1 MSRAKSPSSAWWSR
15 PRARYGDTRS
25 RALRPLLALSL
36 RRAVSINR
44 STAIGRSWKNKSC
57 WGGIVQEQVATR
69 KQTKPSE
76 PTYKMK
82 LEKDVDIPMR
92 DGARLKA
99 DVFRPEGEGHF
110 PVLIN
115 MGIYQKDKL
124 WVPPHDLEEKPNPYM
139 NWETVNP
146 EWWVP
151 RGYCCVRVDE
161 RGSGKSP
168 GQSVLYSPQ
177 EAIDFYDAIEWA
189 GHQPWSNGRVATI
202 GISFFARTQ
211 WWVANLKP
219 PSLTCIVPWEGAADQ
234 YRDILYHGGIFGSG
248 FIVSWFT
255 THMAHHM
262 LGRAYENNPDT
273 FQDNVLWRFMRNSLD
288 SGMFKSQQAQWDKID
303 LPMWAVGNWSG
314 MGLHLRGATEGYM
327 RAASKN
333 KKLRIHCGTH
343 YHPFYSED
351 GRRDQL
357 RFFDYWLKD
366 IDNGVMEEPPVKLA
380 IRTGHGAY
388 HFRHENEWPI
398 ARTQWTKLYLD
409 FSKPDGAE
417 GKGIA
422 GTLATAKPAA
432 TATRTYSATSAGHG
446 GHISGS
452 GQDAGISLVTPAL
465 EHDTEITGP
474 LMAKLW
480 VSSTTEDMDL
490 LLTLRN
496 IDPDGKDV
504 LEVGQQ
510 GHPGPGAK
518 GWLRVSHRELDP
530 DLSLPYRPYHKH
542 LRRQWLKPNEIVE
555 VQVEIWPTSMV
566 FKKGHRIRLDIQPR
580 DGIGSAPYTHYHA
593 DYNVGDNTIY
603 SGGDKES
610 YLLVPVIPPK

>member
-1 MSRAKSPSSAWWSR
+1 M
-15 PRARYGDTRS
+15 T
-25 RALRPLLALSL
+25 
-36 RRAVSINR
+36 
-44 STAIGRSWKNKSC
+44 
-57 WGGIVQEQVATR
+57 
-69 KQTKPSE
+69 
-76 PTYKMK
+76 

-92 DGARLKA
+92 DGAKLKA
-99 DVFRPEGEGHF
+99 DVFRPEGDGHF

-248 FIVSWFT
+248 FIVGWFT

-343 YHPFYSED
+343 LPSVLQRGRPARPAPLLRLLAQGHRQRRDAGAAGEARDPHRPWRIPFPPRERMADRAHAVDQIPSRSVRA
-351 GRRDQL
+351 GRR
-357 RFFDYWLKD
+357 RG
-366 IDNGVMEEPPVKLA
+366 NG
-380 IRTGHGAY
+380 HC
-388 HFRHENEWPI
+388 RHARQSQAGRRPRAAPI
-398 ARTQWTKLYLD
+398 
-409 FSKPDGAE
+409 P
-417 GKGIA
+417 
-422 GTLATAKPAA
+422 PAA
-432 TATRTYSATSAGHG
+432 PAMAA
-446 GHISGS
+446 ISR
-452 GQDAGISLVTPAL
+452 DPRATPAFRSSRRRSTQ
-465 EHDTEITGP
+465 DTEITGP

-496 IDPDGKDV
+496 IDPAGNDV

-510 GHPGPGAK
+510 GQPVPVAK

-542 LRRQWLKPNEIVE
+542 LRRLWLKPNEIVE

-566 FKKGHRIRLDIQPR
+566 FKQGHRIRLDIQPR

-610 YLLVPVIPPK
+610 YLLVPIIPPK

>member
-1 MSRAKSPSSAWWSR
+1 
-15 PRARYGDTRS
+15 
-25 RALRPLLALSL
+25 
-36 RRAVSINR
+36 
-44 STAIGRSWKNKSC
+44 
-57 WGGIVQEQVATR
+57 VQEQVATR
-69 KQTKPSE
+69 KENKPSE
-76 PTYKMK
+76 PTYKMT

-92 DGARLKA
+92 DGAKLKA

-189 GHQPWSNGRVATI
+189 GHQPCSNGRVATI

-219 PSLTCIVPWEGAADQ
+219 PSLACIVPWEGAADQ

-248 FIVSWFT
+248 FIVGWFT

-327 RAASKN
+327 RAASKD

-343 YHPFYSED
+343 FHPFYSEE
-351 GRRDQL
+351 GRHDQL

-366 IDNGVMEEPPVKLA
+366 IDNGVMQEPPVKLA
-380 IRTGHGAY
+380 IRTGHGGY

-409 FSKPDGAE
+409 LSGPDDAAGE
-417 GKGIA
+417 GIA
-422 GTLATAKPAA
+422 GTLANAKPTATAK
-432 TATRTYSATSAGHG
+432 RTYSATSAGH
-446 GHISGS
+446 ISGPAR
-452 GQDAGISLVTPAL
+452 DAGISLVTPPLAQ
-465 EHDTEITGP
+465 DTEITGP

-496 IDPDGKDV
+496 IDPAGNDV

-510 GHPGPGAK
+510 GQPVPVAK

-542 LRRQWLKPNEIVE
+542 LRRLWLKPNEIVE
-555 VQVEIWPTSMV
+555 VHVEIWPTSMV
-566 FKKGHRIRLDIQPR
+566 FKQGHRIRLDIQPL

-610 YLLVPVIPPK
+610 YLLLPIIPPK

>member
-1 MSRAKSPSSAWWSR
+1 
-15 PRARYGDTRS
+15 
-25 RALRPLLALSL
+25 
-36 RRAVSINR
+36 
-44 STAIGRSWKNKSC
+44 
-57 WGGIVQEQVATR
+57 VQEQVAR

-327 RAASKN
+327 RAASK
-333 KKLRIHCGTH
+333 H
-343 YHPFYSED
+343 
-351 GRRDQL
+351 
-357 RFFDYWLKD
+357 
-366 IDNGVMEEPPVKLA
+366 
-380 IRTGHGAY
+380 
-388 HFRHENEWPI
+388 
-398 ARTQWTKLYLD
+398 
-409 FSKPDGAE
+409 
-417 GKGIA
+417 
-422 GTLATAKPAA
+422 
-432 TATRTYSATSAGHG
+432 
-446 GHISGS
+446 
-452 GQDAGISLVTPAL
+452 
-465 EHDTEITGP
+465 
-474 LMAKLW
+474 
-480 VSSTTEDMDL
+480 
-490 LLTLRN
+490 
-496 IDPDGKDV
+496 
-504 LEVGQQ
+504 
-510 GHPGPGAK
+510 
-518 GWLRVSHRELDP
+518 
-530 DLSLPYRPYHKH
+530 
-542 LRRQWLKPNEIVE
+542 
-555 VQVEIWPTSMV
+555 
-566 FKKGHRIRLDIQPR
+566 
-580 DGIGSAPYTHYHA
+580 
-593 DYNVGDNTIY
+593 
-603 SGGDKES
+603 
-610 YLLVPVIPPK
+610 

>member
-1 MSRAKSPSSAWWSR
+1 M
-15 PRARYGDTRS
+15 
-25 RALRPLLALSL
+25 
-36 RRAVSINR
+36 
-44 STAIGRSWKNKSC
+44 
-57 WGGIVQEQVATR
+57 QEQVAAR
-69 KQTKPSE
+69 KDAKPSE
-76 PTYKMK
+76 PKYRMT

-99 DVFRPEGEGHF
+99 DVFRPEGEGRF

-124 WVPPHDLEEKPNPYM
+124 WVPPHDLEEKPNPHM

-248 FIVSWFT
+248 FIVGWFT

-262 LGRAYENNPDT
+262 LGRAYEHNPDT

-314 MGLHLRGATEGYM
+314 MGLHLRGATEGFM
-327 RAASKN
+327 RAASKH

-343 YHPFYSED
+343 FHPFYSED

-366 IDNGVMEEPPVKLA
+366 VDNGVMQEPPVKLA
-380 IRTGHGAY
+380 IRTGHGEY
-388 HFRHENEWPI
+388 HFRHENEWPL
-398 ARTQWTKLYLD
+398 ARTQWTKYYLEPAD
-409 FSKPDGAE
+409 RTL
-417 GKGIA
+417 
-422 GTLATAKPAA
+422 GTHPQRTTATIDYAA
-432 TATRTYSATSAGHG
+432 TGDGVTFLSAPITHE
-446 GHISGS
+446 
-452 GQDAGISLVTPAL
+452 V
-465 EHDTEITGP
+465 EITGP
-474 LMAKLW
+474 VAAKLW
-480 VSSTTEDMDL
+480 LSSDTSDADVFL
-490 LLTLRN
+490 VLRVF
-496 IDPDGKDV
+496 DPAGK
-504 LEVGQQ
+504 EVVFQ
-510 GHPGPGAK
+510 GSNDPRTPIGL
-518 GWLRVSHRELDP
+518 GWLRASHRKLDP
-530 DLSLPYRPYHKH
+530 KKSLPYRPWHAH
-542 LRRQWLKPNEIVE
+542 DERWPLMRDHAAELDI
-555 VQVEIWPTSMV
+555 EIWPTCIVVPPGYRIGLTVRGKDYEYDGTDAGVVKAAYPM
-566 FKKGHRIRLDIQPR
+566 KGVGPFTHTDPR
-580 DGIGSAPYTHYHA
+580 DRPPEICGGT
-593 DYNVGDNTIY
+593 NTLHF
-603 SGGDKES
+603 GGDAMP
-610 YLLVPVIPPK
+610 YVLLPIIPPK

>member
-1 MSRAKSPSSAWWSR
+1 M
-15 PRARYGDTRS
+15 
-25 RALRPLLALSL
+25 
-36 RRAVSINR
+36 
-44 STAIGRSWKNKSC
+44 
-57 WGGIVQEQVATR
+57 QEQLAIR
-69 KQTKPSE
+69 KESDASAPQ
-76 PTYKMK
+76 YKMRI
-82 LEKDVDIPMR
+82 EKDVDVPMR
-92 DGARLKA
+92 DGANLKA
-99 DVFRPEGEGHF
+99 DVFRPDADGQF

-124 WVPPHDLEEKPNPYM
+124 WIPPPDLEEKPNPHM

-219 PSLTCIVPWEGAADQ
+219 PSLACIVPWEGAADQ

-248 FIVSWFT
+248 FIVGWFT

-262 LGRAYENNPDT
+262 LGRAYRTNPDT

-288 SGMFKSQQAQWDKID
+288 SGAFKTQQAQWDNVD

-327 RAASKN
+327 RAASKH

-366 IDNGVMEEPPVKLA
+366 IDNGVMAEPPVKLA

-388 HFRHENEWPI
+388 HFRDENEWPI

-409 FSKPDGAE
+409 LSAPQTQADGT
-417 GKGIA
+417 A
-422 GTLATAKPAA
+422 GTLARSKPTAAGK
-432 TATRTYSATSAGHG
+432 RSYSASGASHAGHASASSTSLAAG
-446 GHISGS
+446 GGGRNFVDHAAAR
-452 GQDAGISLVTPAL
+452 AGHRNHRAARRSAL
-465 EHDTEITGP
+465 GVEHD
-474 LMAKLW
+474 
-480 VSSTTEDMDL
+480 
-490 LLTLRN
+490 R
-496 IDPDGKDV
+496 
-504 LEVGQQ
+504 
-510 GHPGPGAK
+510 GHGF
-518 GWLRVSHRELDP
+518 VSHAAQHR
-530 DLSLPYRPYHKH
+530 SGRQ
-542 LRRQWLKPNEIVE
+542 RR
-555 VQVEIWPTSMV
+555 
-566 FKKGHRIRLDIQPR
+566 
-580 DGIGSAPYTHYHA
+580 A
-593 DYNVGDNTIY
+593 GDRTTRAA
-603 SGGDKES
+603 GARG
-610 YLLVPVIPPK
+610 

>member
-1 MSRAKSPSSAWWSR
+1 M
-15 PRARYGDTRS
+15 
-25 RALRPLLALSL
+25 
-36 RRAVSINR
+36 
-44 STAIGRSWKNKSC
+44 
-57 WGGIVQEQVATR
+57 QEQVAPR
-69 KQTKPSE
+69 KETKPSE
-76 PTYKMK
+76 PKYKMT

-115 MGIYQKDKL
+115 MGIYQKDKV
-124 WVPPHDLEEKPNPYM
+124 WVPPPDLEEKPNPHM

-168 GQSVLYSPQ
+168 GQSVLYSAQ

-248 FIVSWFT
+248 FIVGWFT

-288 SGMFKSQQAQWDKID
+288 SGAFKSQQAQWDKID

-327 RAASKN
+327 RAASKH

-343 YHPFYSED
+343 FHPFYSEE

-357 RFFDYWLKD
+357 RFFDHWLKGV
-366 IDNGVMEEPPVKLA
+366 DNGVMQEPPVKLA
-380 IRTGHGAY
+380 IRTGHGEY

-422 GTLATAKPAA
+422 GALAKAKPAA
-432 TATRTYSATSAGHG
+432 AAARTYSAGSAGHG
-446 GHISGS
+446 GHISGAAH
-452 GQDAGISLVTPAL
+452 DAGISLVTPPL
-465 EHDTEITGP
+465 EQDTEITGP

-480 VSSTTEDMDL
+480 VSSTTEDMDSAAYAA
-490 LLTLRN
+490 
-496 IDPDGKDV
+496 
-504 LEVGQQ
+504 Q
-510 GHPGPGAK
+510 
-518 GWLRVSHRELDP
+518 HR
-530 DLSLPYRPYHKH
+530 S
-542 LRRQWLKPNEIVE
+542 RRQRRARGRPAGTAGAGGEGLAAGLAPRARSGPVAALSALSQASAAALARAERDHGGRGRDLADLHG
-555 VQVEIWPTSMV
+555 VQEGPPHPSRYPAARR
-566 FKKGHRIRLDIQPR
+566 HRQRPLHALSRRLQCR
-580 DGIGSAPYTHYHA
+580 
-593 DYNVGDNTIY
+593 
-603 SGGDKES
+603 
-610 YLLVPVIPPK
+610 

>member
-1 MSRAKSPSSAWWSR
+1 
-15 PRARYGDTRS
+15 
-25 RALRPLLALSL
+25 
-36 RRAVSINR
+36 
-44 STAIGRSWKNKSC
+44 
-57 WGGIVQEQVATR
+57 
-69 KQTKPSE
+69 
-76 PTYKMK
+76 
-82 LEKDVDIPMR
+82 
-92 DGARLKA
+92 
-99 DVFRPEGEGHF
+99 
-110 PVLIN
+110 
-115 MGIYQKDKL
+115 
-124 WVPPHDLEEKPNPYM
+124 
-139 NWETVNP
+139 
-146 EWWVP
+146 
-151 RGYCCVRVDE
+151 VRVDE

-219 PSLTCIVPWEGAADQ
+219 PSLACIVPWEGAADQ

-248 FIVSWFT
+248 FIVGWFT
-255 THMAHHM
+255 THMAHHL
-262 LGRAYENNPDT
+262 LGRAYQNNPDA

-288 SGMFKSQQAQWDKID
+288 SGVFKSQQAQWDKID

-327 RAASKN
+327 RAASKD

-343 YHPFYSED
+343 YHPFYSDD

-366 IDNGVMEEPPVKLA
+366 IDNDVMQEPPVKLA

-388 HFRHENEWPI
+388 HFRYENEWPI
-398 ARTQWTKLYLD
+398 ARTQWTKLYFDL
-409 FSKPDGAE
+409 SPSGAE
-417 GKGIA
+417 GMA
-422 GTLATAKPAA
+422 GTLSKTKPAT
-432 TATRTYSATSAGHG
+432 TARRSYSASGASHAGHASASSTSLAAGAG
-446 GHISGS
+446 G
-452 GQDAGISLVTPAL
+452 GISLITPPL
-465 EHDTEITGP
+465 EQDTEITGP
-474 LMAKLW
+474 LAAQLW

-490 LLTLRN
+490 FLTLRN
-496 IDPDGKDV
+496 IDSTGNDV
-504 LEVGQQ
+504 LEIGQQ
-510 GHPGPGAK
+510 GQPVPVAK

-530 DLSLPYRPYHKH
+530 DLSRPYRPYHKH
-542 LRRQWLKPNEIVE
+542 LRRHWLTPDELVE

-593 DYNVGDNTIY
+593 DYNVGENTIY
-603 SGGDKES
+603 SGGEKES
-610 YLLVPVIPPK
+610 FLLVPIIPSN

>member
-1 MSRAKSPSSAWWSR
+1 
-15 PRARYGDTRS
+15 
-25 RALRPLLALSL
+25 
-36 RRAVSINR
+36 
-44 STAIGRSWKNKSC
+44 
-57 WGGIVQEQVATR
+57 VQEQVATR
-69 KQTKPSE
+69 KQNKPSE
-76 PTYKMK
+76 PTYKMT
-82 LEKDVDIPMR
+82 LEKHVDIPMR

-99 DVFRPEGEGHF
+99 DVFRPEGNGHF

-124 WVPPHDLEEKPNPYM
+124 WVPPDDLEEKPNPYM

-288 SGMFKSQQAQWDKID
+288 SGMFKSQQAQWDQID

-314 MGLHLRGATEGYM
+314 MGLHLRGATEGYA

-366 IDNGVMEEPPVKLA
+366 IDNGVMQEPPVKLA
-380 IRTGHGAY
+380 IRTGHGEY

-398 ARTQWTKLYLD
+398 ARTQWTKLHLD
-409 FSKPDGAE
+409 LSKPDSAE
-417 GKGIA
+417 GTGIA
-422 GTLATAKPAA
+422 GTLAKTKSPTAAS
-432 TATRTYSATSAGHG
+432 RTYPASTASHG
-446 GHISGS
+446 GHASAAP
-452 GQDAGISLVTPAL
+452 AGISLVTPPL
-465 EHDTEITGP
+465 TEDTEITGP
-474 LMAKLW
+474 VAAQLW

-510 GHPGPGAK
+510 GQPVPVAK